1 MAGDEAFVEAAP
13 PAIAPDARSEASSD
27 LAPDM
32 GDVDPHE
39 QVWKMLDEEV
49 AQGRT
54 AQGPIEDITGEITG
68 EMPRP
73 QIPPLPDPFHIDD
86 EELQ

>member
-1 MAGDEAFVEAAP
+1 MPAP
-13 PAIAPDARSEASSD
+13 V
-27 LAPDM
+27 LA
-32 GDVDPHE
+32 DPHD

-54 AQGPIEDITGEITG
+54 ARGNLDDITGEITG

-73 QIPPLPDPFHIDD
+73 TLPPVPDPFHIDD

>member
-1 MAGDEAFVEAAP
+1 
-13 PAIAPDARSEASSD
+13 
-27 LAPDM
+27 M

-54 AQGPIEDITGEITG
+54 AQGPIEDITGE
-68 EMPRP
+68 MPRP